1 LAASPPLNAAGAS
14 SVARR
19 EADARM
25 KKPRSDAG
33 LFHIPIPPSGALPP
47 GGIETFTGCGKNPI
61 ATHFLLLLTV

>member
-1 LAASPPLNAAGAS
+1 
-14 SVARR
+14 
-19 EADARM
+19 M